1 MVNYNSQKFWFT
13 KTFTQTNNKLRNE
26 KIFIMKT
33 TIKVTANE
41 SARTF
46 TIRTYVDGKLN
57 NKYRTIQLSK
67 EEFQAESNNNENDWK
82 EFLKSSDY
90 YLVKSY

>member
-1 MVNYNSQKFWFT
+1 M
-13 KTFTQTNNKLRNE
+13 
-26 KIFIMKT
+26 T
-33 TIKVTANE
+33 TSNQSIKVTANE

-46 TIRTYVDGKLN
+46 TIRTYVDGKVN

-67 EEFQAESNNNENDWK
+67 EEFQSESNNTENDWK
-82 EFLKSSDY
+82 QFLKSSDY

>member
-1 MVNYNSQKFWFT
+1 MQVQNQ
-13 KTFTQTNNKLRNE
+13 
-26 KIFIMKT
+26 

-57 NKYRTIQLSK
+57 AKYRTIKFSK
-67 EEFQAESNNNENDWK
+67 EEFQSESNNTENDWRQ
-82 EFLKSSDY
+82 FLKSSDY
-90 YLVKSY
+90 YLVK

>member
-1 MVNYNSQKFWFT
+1 MATS
-13 KTFTQTNNKLRNE
+13 
-26 KIFIMKT
+26 
-33 TIKVTANE
+33 IKVTSNE

-67 EEFQAESNNNENDWK
+67 DEFQSESNNTENDWQ

-90 YLVKSY
+90 YLIKSY

>member
-1 MVNYNSQKFWFT
+1 
-13 KTFTQTNNKLRNE
+13 
-26 KIFIMKT
+26 MKT
-33 TIKVTANE
+33 KNQTLKVTANE

-57 NKYRTIQLSK
+57 NKYRTIKLIR
-67 EEFQAESNNNENDWK
+67 EEFQSESNNTENDWK
-82 EFLKSSDY
+82 QFLKSSDY